1 MQFYFTELLAGNV
14 CLLPP
19 TKWTHQLMCYK
30 PGMSGV
36 WCPKYSAQL
45 QQNSEQVESE
55 VSPLLTQIQSA
66 AQIAASSKVAKQL
79 WDLFL

>member
-1 MQFYFTELLAGNV
+1 
-14 CLLPP
+14 
-19 TKWTHQLMCYK
+19 
-30 PGMSGV
+30 MSGV

-45 QQNSEQVESE
+45 QQNSEQVEPE